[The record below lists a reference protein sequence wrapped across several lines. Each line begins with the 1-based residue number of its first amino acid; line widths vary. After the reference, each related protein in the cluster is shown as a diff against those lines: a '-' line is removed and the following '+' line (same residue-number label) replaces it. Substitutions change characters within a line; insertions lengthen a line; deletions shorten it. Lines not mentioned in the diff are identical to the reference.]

1 MRIYYKIYGITDCP
15 ACLHAIAEVMQRY
28 PTTEYVFVNMDFSPA
43 YRRTIKALYEFPS
56 FPIIVE
62 VTPDGE
68 KLIGGYVDLVSHFAQ
83 TEQQIDFTAP
93 PIRPYE

>member
-1 MRIYYKIYGITDCP
+1 MRTYYKVYGITDCP
-15 ACLHAIAEVMQRY
+15 ACLHAIAEFIERY
-28 PTTEYVFVNMDFSPA
+28 PDVEHVFINTDFSPA
-43 YRRTIKALYEFPS
+43 YRRAIKALYEFPS

-68 KLIGGYVDLVSHFAQ
+68 KLIGGYTDLASHFAQ
-83 TEQQIDFTAP
+83 TEQPIDFTAP